1 MQTITIEQIRL
12 DGGTQPRAGI
22 DEATVAEYAAQMEAG
37 DLFPPLI
44 VFHDG
49 SSYWLADGFHR
60 VAAWWRVGHETMPA
74 DVRQGTQRDAILY
87 AVGANASH
95 GLRRSNDDKRRAV
108 LRLLEDEEW
117 GQWSDREIARRT
129 HTSHTFVAGLRATLT
144 GNVASERTYT
154 TRHGTTAVMD
164 TANIGGNAGNN
175 NAEDAF
181 PENPAQVAYEW
192 LRDYVGDDGR
202 TWRDLTEA
210 QTWHGNSPCWQA
222 FVAANPTLSR
232 GYLKDARRRLEK
244 ERAPIWQLEG
254 QVRSWLAFRTGNKNM
269 QAHYDVLAAIKAG
282 RGLDWEQSLLPWM
295 RKRFASFLVG
305 DLRQACNNVH
315 EQLRQQLQ
323 QQSEP
328 EPVPEPATP
337 LSPLEGP
344 IAISREQLANIYATY
359 SGDKLQSCRIKG
371 AVTFE
376 DRLYVCTGALSHGR
390 IILSAD
396 CCRLIPANAFQGETA
411 ESYGQILEE
420 INAGTRSR
428 DEFYYGFCVAY
439 KGNNYVLAEN
449 VRFVP
454 REAPP
459 TPGDS
464 DASLSSCIGPSAY
477 WGLMFPDGIP
487 PGHRLT
493 PEQSAEAIQW
503 LLWEVHWLEAN
514 VPPDGAVAGKLEG
527 AGIALEQ
534 AHTACLALESVPA

>member
-37 DLFPPLI
+37 DPFPPLI
-44 VFHDG
+44 TFHDG
-49 SSYWLADGFHR
+49 RSYWLADGFHR
-60 VAAWWRVGHETMPA
+60 IAAWRRVGHETVPA
-74 DVRQGTQRDAILY
+74 IIRQGTQRDAILY

-95 GLRRSNDDKRRAV
+95 GLRRSNEDKRRAV

-181 PENPAQVAYEW
+181 PEDPAQVAYEW

-210 QTWHGNSPCWQA
+210 QTWHDNSPCWQA

-359 SGDKLQSCRIKG
+359 SGDELQSCRIKG

-376 DRLYVCTGALSHGR
+376 DRLYVCTGQVTQGGG
-390 IILSAD
+390 IFW
-396 CCRLIPANAFQGETA
+396 RLN
-411 ESYGQILEE
+411 
-420 INAGTRSR
+420 
-428 DEFYYGFCVAY
+428 
-439 KGNNYVLAEN
+439 
-449 VRFVP
+449 
-454 REAPP
+454 
-459 TPGDS
+459 
-464 DASLSSCIGPSAY
+464 
-477 WGLMFPDGIP
+477 
-487 PGHRLT
+487 
-493 PEQSAEAIQW
+493 
-503 LLWEVHWLEAN
+503 
-514 VPPDGAVAGKLEG
+514 AVA
-527 AGIALEQ
+527 
-534 AHTACLALESVPA
+534 